1 VHQPIT
7 KISLIPQLIRIDGSQ
22 SAARKNHHT
31 RDDRRVEEESSGQ
44 LATDR
49 PQNRDV
55 QGEHQDGV
63 KDVEGEL
70 ESLLRKILSVISH
83 PLIWV
88 INITTGTL
96 IGVQNIIG
104 TIFEVIRN
112 KTCRQPVSPN
122 QAELCGEIELKCSNR
137 QSCHEAD
144 AIHPKVAITQLW
156 ITVNECIREIASDK
170 GDPRIDAID

>member
-1 VHQPIT
+1 MHQPIT

-156 ITVNECIREIASDK
+156 ITRNECIREITGDK
-170 GDPRIDAID
+170 GNSGVDAID